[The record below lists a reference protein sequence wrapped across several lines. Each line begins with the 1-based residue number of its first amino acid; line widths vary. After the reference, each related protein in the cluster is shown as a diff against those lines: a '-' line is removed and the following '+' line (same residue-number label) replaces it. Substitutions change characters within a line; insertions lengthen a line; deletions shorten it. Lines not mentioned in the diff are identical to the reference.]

1 MKKIVLWIAVCM
13 VVFPPAVFA
22 QTPTGDAKPT
32 ISSSQKNES
41 LVEQINELKDK
52 IASRVAQLKLVQ
64 KHGVV
69 GTVTEASDTRITLTT
84 MTGDVKLIDV
94 DEITKFSSPSAKGT
108 FGISD
113 VTKGSV
119 LSAIGLYNKESKHI
133 LARFVSSFTLPVF
146 LTGTISA
153 IDEDGFTITVPNENN
168 INTIIDIERTTK
180 INAYTKDGIAKSG
193 FTKLETG
200 DKVDIVGYASKTE
213 ANRITGSYILQL
225 NDLSGASSDATPTT
239 AK

>member
-1 MKKIVLWIAVCM
+1 MRKIVFFIALSMIFSTSPVL
-13 VVFPPAVFA
+13 A

-146 LTGTISA
+146 LTGNISA

-168 INTIIDIERTTK
+168 INTVIDIERTTK
-180 INAYTKDGIAKSG
+180 INSYAKNDITKSG
-193 FTKLETG
+193 FTKLQTG

-225 NDLSGASSDATPTT
+225 RDLSGTADDVTPTPT
-239 AK
+239 K